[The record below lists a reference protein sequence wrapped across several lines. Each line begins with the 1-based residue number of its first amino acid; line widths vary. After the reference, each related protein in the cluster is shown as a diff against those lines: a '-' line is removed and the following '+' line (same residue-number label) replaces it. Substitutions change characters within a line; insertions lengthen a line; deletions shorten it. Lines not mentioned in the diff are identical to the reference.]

1 VLNPRAALLSN
12 HEVLALL
19 RELDSEHVAQLK
31 TAHRI
36 KKEESDALASGGVPQ
51 VPTNVQGTLLEVSEN
66 LRTLEVEVVF
76 GVSALVL
83 VTQGATRQS
92 NTYRPTTYQQLN
104 NRAKGSRSS

>member
-1 VLNPRAALLSN
+1 MLNPRAALLSN
-12 HEVLALL
+12 YEVLALL

-36 KKEESDALASGGVPQ
+36 KKEESDPGGTLQ

-92 NTYRPTTYQQLN
+92 NTYRPSTYQQLN
-104 NRAKGSRSS
+104 NRARGSRSS